1 MKPRPRTSAPRAL
14 LLPLALLSSLLGAS
28 PSLGG
33 PADDKKACLASYERS
48 QELRRQGG
56 LKAAKDQFALCA
68 RPSCPK
74 ALSGD
79 CTKWL
84 EEVNN
89 TIPTVV
95 VEGRDTSGGETVSV
109 KVSVDGQ
116 VVAERL
122 DGRSIEVD
130 PGMHTFRYEYGGKT
144 LEEKLVIREGERNRK
159 VTANFAPASTKP
171 EPDKG
176 PTKAA
181 ERPAATAAPIRYE
194 RPVRP
199 ITYAAGGFAL
209 AGFAGFAFF
218 GLQGKSK
225 ASDLKGSCAPN
236 CTDDQVKPLKTSY
249 LIGDIFLGVGVVSVG
264 VAALSYALRPLQQV
278 DGAEQTGL
286 HFDVIPTQNGGAAAL
301 RGAF

>member
-1 MKPRPRTSAPRAL
+1 MTPRPRYLAPRAL
-14 LLPLALLSSLLGAS
+14 FLPLALLCSVLGTS

-33 PADDKKACLASYERS
+33 PAEDKKACLTSYERS

-56 LKAAKDQFALCA
+56 LKAAKEQFALCA
-68 RPSCPK
+68 RPACPK

-89 TIPTVV
+89 TIPTIV

-122 DGRSIEVD
+122 DGRAIEVD
-130 PGMHTFRYEYGGKT
+130 PGMHSFRYEYGGKT

-171 EPDKG
+171 DPDQPKG
-176 PTKAA
+176 PV
-181 ERPAATAAPIRYE
+181 RPLATAPPPVHYE

-199 ITYAAGGFAL
+199 LTYAAGGFAI
-209 AGFAGFAFF
+209 AGLAGFAFF
-218 GLQGKSK
+218 GLQGKGK
-225 ASDLKGSCAPN
+225 ASDLKNSCSPH
-236 CTDDQVKPLKTSY
+236 CTTDQVQPLKTSY
-249 LIGDIFLGVGVVSVG
+249 LIGDIFLGVGLVSIG
-264 VAALSYALRPLQQV
+264 VAALSYALRPLEQV
-278 DGAEQTGL
+278 DGADTAL
-286 HFDVIPTQNGGAAAL
+286 HLDVIPSQNGAAAAL
-301 RGAF
+301 RGSF

>member
-1 MKPRPRTSAPRAL
+1 MKPRPRAGAPRAP
-14 LLPLALLSSLLGAS
+14 LLPLVILGSLLGAS

-56 LKAAKDQFALCA
+56 LKAAKDQFAICA
-68 RPSCPK
+68 RPTCPK

-79 CTKWL
+79 CTRWL

-130 PGMHTFRYEYGGKT
+130 PGMHTFRYDYGGKT

-159 VTANFAPASTKP
+159 VTANFAPAPTKP
-171 EPDKG
+171 DPDKG
-176 PTKAA
+176 PTKVP
-181 ERPAATAAPIRYE
+181 ERPTAATTAIVYE

-199 ITYAAGGFAL
+199 ITFAAGGFAL

-218 GLQGKSK
+218 GLQGKGKS
-225 ASDLKGSCAPN
+225 SDLKATCSPN
-236 CTDDQVKPLKTSY
+236 CTDEQVKPLKTSY
-249 LIGDIFLGVGVVSVG
+249 LIGDIFLGVGVVSLG
-264 VAALSYALRPLQQV
+264 ITALSYALRPLQQV
-278 DGAEQTGL
+278 DPNQTSL
-286 HFDVIPTQNGGAAAL
+286 HLEVIPTQNGGAAAL